1 MVSKRVLSASACAF
15 GLAAAMIVSIAASPV
30 RADAV
35 VDWTFNNTLADA
47 SGNGNDGTLIGGG
60 TATYVAGPVAGTY
73 GISLTNQEVMNAA
86 ASNLPIAANS
96 PWSINLWLN
105 LGSAVPAYTWIGGFG
120 NPAGPYAGGCERGLL
135 SNGNLYFWG
144 YGADLGTSTPYYTD
158 NSWHMYTVT
167 YSGATGTS
175 GSDTVSMYLDSAL
188 VASGPESFST
198 AAATVEAGS
207 FAPTDPWNSS
217 FTGSIADFSVW
228 NNCLSGAQVS
238 RLQANPSLTTF
249 TQVWTGTTNNDWS
262 TNPSSLNWTGLG
274 GNVYSDGH
282 DVRFDDSGSGNTT
295 ISVSAANIAPASV
308 TFNNNA
314 FNYAL
319 TGAYG
324 IAGTASLT
332 LSGSGVVTLSNSNTY
347 SGATA
352 INAGTL
358 VIAAAA
364 GASPNSTFTINVNN
378 GLAFGAGVTAG
389 TLGGL
394 SGSGGVTL
402 TTADSPGLP
411 VALTV
416 GGNGQSTSYSGV
428 LSGGGG
434 LVKAGSGTLTLF
446 GANSY
451 SGPTTVASGVLEVA
465 ATGALGAYDA
475 ARGPWNVAGTIIV
488 DSGSF
493 QYLPVATGDAVVLS
507 GGTLVGLGSGALG
520 GVFWDYSGGVTTI
533 HAVGNLTSAINGP
546 GGLMFQSNGAALAF
560 NVDQGANMVVSSPVI
575 QYSSAVGSV
584 IKNGAGTLQLSGANT
599 YTGGTQIN
607 AGVLNLGVAENA
619 GTSGPLGAS
628 GTIVLGG
635 GTLQYSP
642 VNNYDY
648 SGRFSAAAN
657 QAYNVDTNGQTVT
670 WAAALSS
677 SGGSLDKIGAGTLIL
692 SGANSYTGGTQ
703 VDGGTLQLG
712 NASALGSSNGNL
724 AVNGGALLDL
734 NGCNASAAGLS
745 GGGVIDNVSAG
756 GSCTLTVGNNGGDAF
771 SGVIQ
776 NTSGNVGLVKTGS
789 GALTLSGANTYV
801 GGTQINAGVL
811 NLGVAENAGTSG
823 PLGASGTI
831 VLGGGTLQYSPVN
844 NYDYSG
850 RFSAAA
856 NQAYNVDT
864 NGQTVTW
871 AAALSSSGGSLDK
884 IGAGTLILSGANTYS
899 GATTISAGT
908 LVIAAAAAASPSSTF
923 TINVN
928 NGLAFGAGVTAGTL
942 GGLSGSGGVALT
954 TADSPGLP
962 VALTVGGNGQ
972 STTYSGAL
980 SGGGGLVKT
989 GSGTLTLFGA
999 NAYRGATT
1007 IANGTLQL
1015 AAVGGMSL
1023 PIANAN
1029 FAAPVVT
1036 SGVYLYYA
1044 NMTPTQ
1050 QADFAWTAAGNS
1062 IETYGPAVE
1071 FNYPLF
1077 TTPPSGSQAC
1087 SLQANSSIS
1096 QTVNFTAPGSYSL
1109 AWSAEGFSSP
1119 NPIEVLVDGV
1129 SAGTY
1134 APGALSWGNFVEHA
1148 EYRHRRDPQHRVP
1161 GDGQQRR
1168 LPVGDQQCL
1177 PVRTDQRRAPRKHRP
1192 DGGGSIVCR
1201 RALRN
1206 IRSGG
1211 HQPDG
1216 GGPQRRHDLRRRNR
1230 VWDRH
1235 QQRPGQRRADRR
1247 GHEPIRRRACRR
1259 SEPHAGPDRQ
1269 RRQSDAHWPEHVQR
1283 SDDGCRRRASDEQ
1296 RRGPARR

>member
-619 GTSGPLGAS
+619 GTSGPLGAL

-756 GSCTLTVGNNGGDAF
+756 GDCT
-771 SGVIQ
+771 S
-776 NTSGNVGLVKTGS
+776 
-789 GALTLSGANTYV
+789 
-801 GGTQINAGVL
+801 
-811 NLGVAENAGTSG
+811 
-823 PLGASGTI
+823 
-831 VLGGGTLQYSPVN
+831 
-844 NYDYSG
+844 
-850 RFSAAA
+850 R
-856 NQAYNVDT
+856 
-864 NGQTVTW
+864 W
-871 AAALSSSGGSLDK
+871 
-884 IGAGTLILSGANTYS
+884 
-899 GATTISAGT
+899 ATT
-908 LVIAAAAAASPSSTF
+908 AATPS
-923 TINVN
+923 
-928 NGLAFGAGVTAGTL
+928 L
-942 GGLSGSGGVALT
+942 G
-954 TADSPGLP
+954 
-962 VALTVGGNGQ
+962 
-972 STTYSGAL
+972 
-980 SGGGGLVKT
+980 
-989 GSGTLTLFGA
+989 
-999 NAYRGATT
+999 
-1007 IANGTLQL
+1007 
-1015 AAVGGMSL
+1015 
-1023 PIANAN
+1023 
-1029 FAAPVVT
+1029 
-1036 SGVYLYYA
+1036 
-1044 NMTPTQ
+1044 
-1050 QADFAWTAAGNS
+1050 
-1062 IETYGPAVE
+1062 
-1071 FNYPLF
+1071 
-1077 TTPPSGSQAC
+1077 
-1087 SLQANSSIS
+1087 
-1096 QTVNFTAPGSYSL
+1096 
-1109 AWSAEGFSSP
+1109 
-1119 NPIEVLVDGV
+1119 
-1129 SAGTY
+1129 
-1134 APGALSWGNFVEHA
+1134 
-1148 EYRHRRDPQHRVP
+1148 
-1161 GDGQQRR
+1161 
-1168 LPVGDQQCL
+1168 
-1177 PVRTDQRRAPRKHRP
+1177 
-1192 DGGGSIVCR
+1192 
-1201 RALRN
+1201 
-1206 IRSGG
+1206 
-1211 HQPDG
+1211 
-1216 GGPQRRHDLRRRNR
+1216 
-1230 VWDRH
+1230 
-1235 QQRPGQRRADRR
+1235 
-1247 GHEPIRRRACRR
+1247 
-1259 SEPHAGPDRQ
+1259 
-1269 RRQSDAHWPEHVQR
+1269 
-1283 SDDGCRRRASDEQ
+1283 
-1296 RRGPARR
+1296 